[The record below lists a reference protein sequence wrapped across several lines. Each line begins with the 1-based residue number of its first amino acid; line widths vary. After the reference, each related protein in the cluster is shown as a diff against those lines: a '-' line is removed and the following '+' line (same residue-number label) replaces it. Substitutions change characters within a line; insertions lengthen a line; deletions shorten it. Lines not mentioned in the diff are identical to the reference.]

1 MLLNLK
7 TPHFQVFSDSAKILS
22 KGQLRSKTLQITS
35 LLDYGYRLMD
45 ASEIVPTTL
54 QEKLLLKRSPSA
66 TAAAAAIGDKSGRLN
81 GAKHATRSIDLDHKI
96 FFPIYKL
103 LQQLTEFAGHIQ
115 NYYKFMEDD
124 LKSKQVEFDDNI
136 LVYGAAFETIYGEK
150 LAKVAAEFTTL
161 SRHLTK
167 MKDLTALLSE
177 YYHRYMALVI
187 EEFGDTSSFKS
198 SQPSAE
204 AYLNTFAELVGRKQP
219 LLVAEKRPMVSTL
232 SKMQF
237 SSGT

>member
-45 ASEIVPTTL
+45 ASEIVPATL

-66 TAAAAAIGDKSGRLN
+66 TAAAIGDKSGRLN

-115 NYYKFMEDD
+115 NYNKFMEDD

-136 LVYGAAFETIYGEK
+136 LVHGAAFETIYGEK

-219 LLVAEKRPMVSTL
+219 LLVAEKRPSTL